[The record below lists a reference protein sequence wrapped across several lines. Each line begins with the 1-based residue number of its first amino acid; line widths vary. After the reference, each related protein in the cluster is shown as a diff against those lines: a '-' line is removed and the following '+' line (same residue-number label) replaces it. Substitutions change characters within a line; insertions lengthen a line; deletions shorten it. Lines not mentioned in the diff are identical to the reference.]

1 MAEPKSVWERL
12 NVAGDQLVDTLKRL
26 LREGTV
32 RRIIVKSKQGRSLLD
47 LPVNAGVL
55 GFVLAPAWVTVGAV
69 AALVGGLTL
78 DVERTQP
85 PAGSD
90 TPTTEKGSDVL

>member
-1 MAEPKSVWERL
+1 MAEPKSTWERL

-26 LREGTV
+26 LREGSV
-32 RRIIVKSKQGRSLLD
+32 RRIVVKNAQGRTLLN
-47 LPVNAGVL
+47 LPVNAGVVGL
-55 GFVLAPAWVTVGAV
+55 LLAPFWLTAGAV

-85 PAGSD
+85 PGGPEAPG
-90 TPTTEKGSDVL
+90 TPPGAS

>member
-32 RRIIVKSKQGRSLLD
+32 RRIIVKSAQGRTLLD
-47 LPVNAGVL
+47 LPVNAGVV
-55 GFVLAPAWVTVGAV
+55 GFLLAPAWITIGAV

-78 DVERTQP
+78 DVERTPQGP
-85 PAGSD
+85 DSTEPSAGAR
-90 TPTTEKGSDVL
+90 

>member
-1 MAEPKSVWERL
+1 MAESKSVWERL
-12 NVAGDQLVDTLKRL
+12 NVAGDQLVSTLKRL

-32 RRIIVKSKQGRSLLD
+32 RRIIVKSAQGRTLLD

-78 DVERTQP
+78 DVERTP
-85 PAGSD
+85 EGPDS
-90 TPTTEKGSDVL
+90 TEPSPDAR